1 MSPTTRKGT
10 SFSASRANQV
20 VVLSS
25 IDDLAMRTR
34 SPTLISL
41 NDHLY
46 IPPEKISNLAV
57 DKNFTEHAVDVALFL
72 VNAFPEVDVQ
82 NLSYSTRELRPVGA
96 FNQLAHLRVRVPE
109 LIVIG
114 FHLPSEF
121 TLYYKRKGESYT
133 NTILRFDTGNEHQHR
148 GERGSLHDHLM

>member
-41 NDHLY
+41 TDHLH
-46 IPPEKISNLAV
+46 IPPEKISNLSI
-57 DKNFTEHAVDVALFL
+57 DKNFTEYAVDVAVLL
-72 VNAFPEVDVQ
+72 VSIVSHVHVQ
-82 NLSYSTRELRPVGA
+82 NMSYSPRELRPFGA
-96 FNQLAHLRVRVPE
+96 FDQLPHFRVRAPE
-109 LIVIG
+109 LVIMG
-114 FHLPSEF
+114 FHLPSEI
-121 TLYYKRKGESYT
+121 TLYYKRKDESYT
-133 NTILRFDTGNEHQHR
+133 NTILRFDIGIEHQCR
-148 GERGSLHDHLM
+148 VRQVLLLGRLT